1 MITTYKK
8 SKDISGMIWGTIWIG
23 GRLNIVFMERDPH
36 TKKESY
42 STASYITVLDDQLP
56 RC

>member
-8 SKDISGMIWGTIWIG
+8 SKDISVMIWGAIWIR

-36 TKKESY
+36 TKKEGY
-42 STASYITVLDDQLP
+42 SAASYITVLDD
-56 RC
+56 